1 MTEIVQGSP
10 EWFAARLGRVTA
22 SRVADVIAKTK
33 SGYGASRKN
42 YHAELVLERLTGTA
56 TEGFTSAAMQ
66 WGTDNEPD
74 ARSAYQFEKNMRVM
88 QVGFVAHPSIAMTG
102 ASPDGLVSNDG
113 LLEIKCPNSA
123 THLDTLMSEAIPAKY
138 VTQMMWQMACT
149 KRAWC
154 DFCSFDP
161 RMPENMRLFIKRLNR
176 DDQMIAELE
185 AEVVKFLQEV
195 STTVETLTRKYGGGF
210 NTTEITDEVRL
221 MMAG

>member
-1 MTEIVQGSP
+1 MDEIIQGSP

-33 SGYGASRKN
+33 TGYGASRKN

-74 ARSAYQFEKNMRVM
+74 ARSAYQFEKNIRVE
-88 QVGFVAHPSIAMTG
+88 QVGFVNHPSIAMTG
-102 ASPDGLVSNDG
+102 ASPDGLVGENG

-123 THLDTLMSEAIPAKY
+123 THLDTLMSETIPAKY

-149 KRAWC
+149 KRDWC

-161 RMPENMRLFIKRLNR
+161 RMPENMRLFIKRLDR
-176 DDQMIAELE
+176 DDQVIADLE

-195 STTVETLTRKYGGGF
+195 SETVEALTRKYGGGF
-210 NTTEITDEVRL
+210 DTSEITDEVRY